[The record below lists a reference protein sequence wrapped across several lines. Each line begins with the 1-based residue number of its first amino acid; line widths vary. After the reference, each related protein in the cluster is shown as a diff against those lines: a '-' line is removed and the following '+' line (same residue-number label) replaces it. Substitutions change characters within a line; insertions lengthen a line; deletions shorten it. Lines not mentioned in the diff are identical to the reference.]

1 MDLTQ
6 SKLTKSEWMNVEI
19 PVSDNEK
26 VILKLINDGC
36 EDVNI
41 RINKNL
47 SLFQMMKIEFS
58 EENEAH
64 LFKEYFEKDI
74 QEIIT
79 KFDSKKIIKFNTKTL
94 SSKKPKKSDIIR
106 MQNLNENI
114 VSKKMII
121 FEFTLID
128 LCQNIMKSFFEK
140 TTDYAFSLYTII
152 QITKSSIP
160 NINKYVLQFV
170 TQVIDFANS
179 YTSVNQV
186 ISKSYEFIEKNP
198 YLLKYEDMTL
208 FPHQKQLFTIFKQK
222 EEDKYELPT
231 PKLVLYIAPTGTGK
245 TLSPI
250 GLSSN
255 HRIIFICVA
264 RHVGLALA
272 KAAIS
277 MNKKIAFAFGCETA
291 SDIRLHYFAASTYT
305 IKKKSGGIG
314 KVDNSIGNK
323 VEIMI
328 CDVRSYLTAM
338 HYMLAFNSEPDIIT
352 YWDEPTIT
360 MDYPEHDLHETIHR
374 NWKENVI
381 SKMVLSCATLP
392 NETEI
397 QDTILDFKSKFDKAE
412 IHTIS
417 SYDCKKSIAILN
429 KEGFCV
435 LPHLIYSDYNKL
447 LECGVHCTENKT
459 MLRYFDLKE
468 IIRYI
473 EYVNS
478 SAALDENYK
487 INQYFAT
494 ISDITMNSLKLYYL
508 ETLKHIDPTQWSNI
522 HQYLRTTQ
530 IKKFPDN
537 YKKASGSELRRTQSM
552 QQENVQKFEP
562 KSFIK
567 SNSFDNAVSSSTIQT
582 PPMKPVNPTSGI
594 LLTTSDAHTLTDGPT
609 IFLAQDVEKIARFY
623 IHNSN
628 IPNIVFKKIM
638 EKITANNEVQKRM
651 EKLSQ
656 IMEDKLGDGKVDDG
670 EHGKINGKS
679 NKQSNKKKNDRKEEK
694 DPEIRRLTNEL
705 DQLRENIASVNLDTN
720 YIPNSSKHQE
730 IWTENPIKNA
740 FSSIISEDIVKDI
753 MEVDVEDPMKI
764 LLLLG
769 IGMFTNN
776 PNVQYMEIMKKLAYE
791 QKLYIIIAS
800 SDYIYG
806 TNYSFCHGFIGKD
819 LVNMTQQKIIQ
830 SMGRIGRNSIQQEY
844 TVRFRDND
852 ILMRLFDPVT
862 ENLEAI
868 NMSKLFN
875 SDL

>member
-47 SLFQMMKIEFS
+47 SLFQMMKIDFS

-64 LFKEYFEKDI
+64 LFKEYFEKEI
-74 QEIIT
+74 QEIIK

-94 SSKKPKKSDIIR
+94 SSKKPKKADIIR
-106 MQNLNENI
+106 MQNLNDNI

-121 FEFTLID
+121 FEYTLID

-160 NINKYVLQFV
+160 NINKYVFQFV
-170 TQVIDFANS
+170 TQVIDYANS

-186 ISKSYEFIEKNP
+186 ISKSYEFIEKNH

-222 EEDKYELPT
+222 QNQEYEIPT

-338 HYMLAFNSEPDIIT
+338 HYMLAFNPEQDIIT

-374 NWKENVI
+374 NWKENII

-392 NETEI
+392 NEMEI
-397 QDTILDFKSKFDKAE
+397 QDTILDFRSKFDGAE

-468 IIRYI
+468 IIRFI
-473 EYVNS
+473 EYVN
-478 SAALDENYK
+478 ATNLLDEDYK
-487 INQYFAT
+487 INQYFAN

-522 HQYLRTTQ
+522 HKYLKVTQ

-537 YKKASGSELRRTQSM
+537 YKKASGSELRRIQSM
-552 QQENVQKFEP
+552 QQEYTPIKNSGVNNTNSFT
-562 KSFIK
+562 KS
-567 SNSFDNAVSSSTIQT
+567 SSFDNTSMSVPI
-582 PPMKPVNPTSGI
+582 KPINPTSGI

-609 IFLAQDVEKIARFY
+609 IFLAQDVEKIAKFY

-628 IPNIVFKKIM
+628 IPDIVFKKIM
-638 EKITANNEVQKRM
+638 EKISANNELQKRM
-651 EKLSQ
+651 EKLSKT
-656 IMEDKLGDGKVDDG
+656 IEDKLGDGKDDDG
-670 EHGKINGKS
+670 KS
-679 NKQSNKKKNDRKEEK
+679 DKKSDKKNDRKEEK
-694 DPEIRRLTNEL
+694 DPEIRRLSNEL
-705 DQLRENIASVNLDTN
+705 DQLRENITSVNLDPN
-720 YIPNSSKHQE
+720 YIPNSGKHQE
-730 IWTENPIKNA
+730 IWTDKPIKNA

-844 TVRFRDND
+844 TVRFRDDD

-875 SDL
+875 SD

>member
-26 VILKLINDGC
+26 AILKLINDGFH
-36 EDVNI
+36 DVNI

-64 LFKEYFEKDI
+64 LFKEYFEKEI
-74 QEIIT
+74 QEII
-79 KFDSKKIIKFNTKTL
+79 KKYDSYKVIKYNTKTV
-94 SSKKPKKSDIIR
+94 SSKKPKKADIIR
-106 MQNLNENI
+106 MNNVNENI
-114 VSKKMII
+114 VTKKNAI
-121 FEFTLID
+121 FEYTLLD
-128 LCQNIMKSFFEK
+128 LCRNIMKSFFENTK
-140 TTDYAFSLYTII
+140 EYAFSLYTII
-152 QITKSSIP
+152 QIQKASIS
-160 NINKYVLQFV
+160 NTNKHVLQFV
-170 TQVIDFANS
+170 SQVIDFANKHMS
-179 YTSVNQV
+179 IHQV
-186 ISKSYEFIEKNP
+186 ISKSYEFIEKNH

-208 FPHQKQLFTIFKQK
+208 FQHQKQLFTIFKK
-222 EEDKYELPT
+222 KDEMSISFS

-250 GLSSN
+250 GLSTN

-305 IKKKSGGIG
+305 INQRSGGIG
-314 KVDNSIGNK
+314 KVDNSVGNK

-338 HYMLAFNSEPDIIT
+338 HYMLSFNAEPDIIT

-360 MDYPEHDLHETIHR
+360 MDYPEHELHEMIHR
-374 NWKENVI
+374 NWKENII

-392 NETEI
+392 NENEI
-397 QDTILDFKSKFDKAE
+397 QDTIMDFRSKFDGAE

-417 SYDCKKSIAILN
+417 SYDCKKSISILN
-429 KEGFCV
+429 KEGNCV
-435 LPHLIYSDYNKL
+435 LPHLIYSDYHKL
-447 LECGVHCTENKT
+447 LECGNHCSENKT

-473 EYVNS
+473 EYMNVS
-478 SAALDENYK
+478 DALDENYK
-487 INQYFAT
+487 TNQYFSN

-508 ETLKHIDPTQWSNI
+508 ETLKHIEPTKWNNI
-522 HQYLRTTQ
+522 HQYMKTTQ

-537 YKKASGSELRRTQSM
+537 YKKASNSIFRRTQSM
-552 QQENVQKFEP
+552 QQEQTLT
-562 KSFIK
+562 KSSIDTTTNHLSKK
-567 SNSFDNAVSSSTIQT
+567 SISFDNAVNPLNTT
-582 PPMKPVNPTSGI
+582 NTNTNNTVNHMNGI

-609 IFLAQDVEKIARFY
+609 IFLAQDVEKIAKFY

-628 IPNIVFKKIM
+628 IPMSVFKKIM
-638 EKITANNEVQKRM
+638 EKIASNNDIQKNM
-651 EKLSQ
+651 EKL
-656 IMEDKLGDGKVDDG
+656 MKMLEDKLNDGKDED
-670 EHGKINGKS
+670 GKS
-679 NKQSNKKKNDRKEEK
+679 DKKSDKKSDRKEEK
-694 DPEIRRLTNEL
+694 DPEIRKLTSKIE
-705 DQLRENIASVNLDTN
+705 QLRDNIMSINLDEN
-720 YIPNSSKHQE
+720 YIPNSENHQE
-730 IWTENPIKNA
+730 IWTEKPVKNA
-740 FSSIISEDIVKDI
+740 FSPSISETIVKDI
-753 MEVDVEDPMKI
+753 MEVEVEDSMKI

-844 TVRFRDND
+844 TVRFRDD
-852 ILMRLFDPVT
+852 EILMRLFEPVQ
-862 ENLEAI
+862 ENLEAK

-875 SDL
+875 SD

>member
-64 LFKEYFEKDI
+64 LFKEYFEKNI
-74 QEIIT
+74 QEIIK

-94 SSKKPKKSDIIR
+94 LSKKPKKADMIR

-121 FEFTLID
+121 FEYTLID

-160 NINKYVLQFV
+160 NVNKYVLQFV
-170 TQVIDFANS
+170 TQVIDFANTH
-179 YTSVNQV
+179 TSVNQV
-186 ISKSYEFIEKNP
+186 ISNSYEFIEKNH

-208 FPHQKQLFTIFKQK
+208 FPHQKQLFTIFKQETEFVMPK
-222 EEDKYELPT
+222 

-305 IKKKSGGIG
+305 INKKSGGIG

-338 HYMLAFNSEPDIIT
+338 HYMLAFNPEQDIIT

-360 MDYPEHDLHETIHR
+360 MDYPEHELHETIHR
-374 NWKENVI
+374 NWKENII

-392 NETEI
+392 NEIEI
-397 QDTILDFKSKFDKAE
+397 QDTILDFRSKFDEAE

-429 KEGFCV
+429 KEGNCV
-435 LPHLIYSDYNKL
+435 LPHLIYSDYDKL
-447 LECGVHCTENKT
+447 LECVVHCTENKT
-459 MLRYFDLKE
+459 MLRYFDLQE

-478 SAALDENYK
+478 SAVLDENYK
-487 INQYFAT
+487 INQYFVN

-508 ETLKHIDPTQWSNI
+508 ETLKHIDSTQWSNI
-522 HQYLRTTQ
+522 HKYLTTNQ
-530 IKKFPDN
+530 IKKFPNN

-552 QQENVQKFEP
+552 QQENTHKLAITNNTNSFV
-562 KSFIK
+562 KS
-567 SNSFDNAVSSSTIQT
+567 SSFDNSFSSSTHVPT
-582 PPMKPVNPTSGI
+582 KPINPTSGI

-609 IFLAQDVEKIARFY
+609 IFLAQDVEKIAKFY

-628 IPNIVFKKIM
+628 IPDIVFKKIM
-638 EKITANNEVQKRM
+638 EKIAANNELQKRM
-651 EKLSQ
+651 EKISQ
-656 IMEDKLGDGKVDDG
+656 TIEDAFGEDIDGKND
-670 EHGKINGKS
+670 
-679 NKQSNKKKNDRKEEK
+679 KKNDRKQEK
-694 DPEIRRLTNEL
+694 DPEMRKLSNEL
-705 DQLRENIASVNLDTN
+705 DKLRESITSVKLDDN
-720 YIPNSSKHQE
+720 YIPNSNNHQQ

-740 FSSIISEDIVKDI
+740 FTPIISEDIVKDI

-769 IGMFTNN
+769 IGMFKNN

-844 TVRFRDND
+844 TVRFRDD
-852 ILMRLFDPVT
+852 EILMRLFDPVT

-875 SDL
+875 SD